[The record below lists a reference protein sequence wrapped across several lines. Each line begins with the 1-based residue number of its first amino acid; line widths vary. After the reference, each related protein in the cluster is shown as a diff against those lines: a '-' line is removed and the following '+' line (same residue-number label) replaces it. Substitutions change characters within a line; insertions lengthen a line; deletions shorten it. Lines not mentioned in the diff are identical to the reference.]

1 MVFLSQSQKDS
12 TLTIN
17 LRKTFA
23 RIVYFIEQTNNGKS
37 KETILKELEL
47 SEEEFQFLLNT
58 MLSISKLKDN
68 EATISS
74 IQIKEEIFIGGT
86 YVTAHNKD
94 LISLWHL
101 RWSWYNRF
109 NLFLTLLQLK
119 QVQQGAVK
127 IPLSWLLFLFLIW

>member
-1 MVFLSQSQKDS
+1 MVFLLQSQKDS

-23 RIVYFIEQTNNGKS
+23 RVVYYIEQTNQGKS

-47 SEEEFQFLLNT
+47 SEEDFQFLLNT

-86 YVTAHNKD
+86 YVIVHNKD
-94 LISLWHL
+94 LISL
-101 RWSWYNRF
+101 
-109 NLFLTLLQLK
+109 
-119 QVQQGAVK
+119 
-127 IPLSWLLFLFLIW
+127 

>member
-1 MVFLSQSQKDS
+1 MVFISQNQKDS

-23 RIVYFIEQTNNGKS
+23 RVVYYIEQTNQGKS

-58 MLSISKLKDN
+58 MLFISKLKDN

-74 IQIKEEIFIGGT
+74 IQIKEEIFIGGI

-94 LISLWHL
+94 LISL
-101 RWSWYNRF
+101 
-109 NLFLTLLQLK
+109 
-119 QVQQGAVK
+119 
-127 IPLSWLLFLFLIW
+127 

>member
-58 MLSISKLKDN
+58 MLFISKLKDN

-74 IQIKEEIFIGGT
+74 IQIKEEIFIGGIYMT
-86 YVTAHNKD
+86 VHNKD
-94 LISLWHL
+94 LISL
-101 RWSWYNRF
+101 
-109 NLFLTLLQLK
+109 
-119 QVQQGAVK
+119 
-127 IPLSWLLFLFLIW
+127 

>member
-1 MVFLSQSQKDS
+1 MVFISQSQKDS

-23 RIVYFIEQTNNGKS
+23 RVVYYIEQTNQGKS

-74 IQIKEEIFIGGT
+74 IQIKEEIFIGGI
-86 YVTAHNKD
+86 YLTAHNKD
-94 LISLWHL
+94 LISL
-101 RWSWYNRF
+101 
-109 NLFLTLLQLK
+109 
-119 QVQQGAVK
+119 
-127 IPLSWLLFLFLIW
+127 

>member
-1 MVFLSQSQKDS
+1 MVFLLQSLKDS

-23 RIVYFIEQTNNGKS
+23 RVVYYIEQTNQGKS

-58 MLSISKLKDN
+58 MLFISKLKDN

-74 IQIKEEIFIGGT
+74 IQIKEEIFIGGI
-86 YVTAHNKD
+86 YVTVHNKD
-94 LISLWHL
+94 LISL
-101 RWSWYNRF
+101 
-109 NLFLTLLQLK
+109 
-119 QVQQGAVK
+119 
-127 IPLSWLLFLFLIW
+127 

>member
-1 MVFLSQSQKDS
+1 MVFLLQSPKDS

-23 RIVYFIEQTNNGKS
+23 RVVYYIEQTNQGKS

-74 IQIKEEIFIGGT
+74 IQIKEEIFIGGI
-86 YVTAHNKD
+86 YVTVHNKD
-94 LISLWHL
+94 LISL
-101 RWSWYNRF
+101 
-109 NLFLTLLQLK
+109 
-119 QVQQGAVK
+119 
-127 IPLSWLLFLFLIW
+127 

>member
-23 RIVYFIEQTNNGKS
+23 RVVYFIEQTNNGKS

-86 YVTAHNKD
+86 YVTVHNKD
-94 LISLWHL
+94 LISL
-101 RWSWYNRF
+101 
-109 NLFLTLLQLK
+109 
-119 QVQQGAVK
+119 
-127 IPLSWLLFLFLIW
+127 

>member
-1 MVFLSQSQKDS
+1 MVFISQSQKDS

-23 RIVYFIEQTNNGKS
+23 RVVYFIEQTNNGKS

-47 SEEEFQFLLNT
+47 SEEEFKFLLNT

-74 IQIKEEIFIGGT
+74 IQIKEEIFIGGI
-86 YVTAHNKD
+86 YVTVHNKD
-94 LISLWHL
+94 LISL
-101 RWSWYNRF
+101 
-109 NLFLTLLQLK
+109 
-119 QVQQGAVK
+119 
-127 IPLSWLLFLFLIW
+127 

>member
-1 MVFLSQSQKDS
+1 MVFLLQSPKDS

-23 RIVYFIEQTNNGKS
+23 RVVYYIEQTNQGKS

-58 MLSISKLKDN
+58 MLFISKLKDN

-74 IQIKEEIFIGGT
+74 IQIKEEIFIGGI

-94 LISLWHL
+94 LISL
-101 RWSWYNRF
+101 
-109 NLFLTLLQLK
+109 
-119 QVQQGAVK
+119 
-127 IPLSWLLFLFLIW
+127 